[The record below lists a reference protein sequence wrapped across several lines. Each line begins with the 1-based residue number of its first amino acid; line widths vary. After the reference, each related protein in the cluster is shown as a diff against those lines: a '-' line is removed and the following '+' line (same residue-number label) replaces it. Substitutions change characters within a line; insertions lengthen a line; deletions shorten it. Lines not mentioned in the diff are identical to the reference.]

1 MEIILFPVTIL
12 IQLIVHLFM
21 VILGSIFNII
31 FRSDKTVLAD
41 SDIKLK
47 PPNPWFVF
55 FSSLVATLLLGCVTG
70 GLAFWFWGT
79 GDAFLLGF
87 GVFAFL
93 GFFASVSAATG
104 EPLPM

>member
-1 MEIILFPVTIL
+1 MGHVK
-12 IQLIVHLFM
+12 
-21 VILGSIFNII
+21 
-31 FRSDKTVLAD
+31 RTVPTDLAD